1 MNTLGYLG
9 ATAGTAAAA
18 AGALQGRLFDCLNAI
33 VFVSQAAS
41 VAFQNSRLLPLVTLL
56 GAPS

>member
-1 MNTLGYLG
+1 MNTLGYLP
-9 ATAGTAAAA
+9 
-18 AGALQGRLFDCLNAI
+18 QREPQPQPQVYYKEDCFDCLNAF